1 MSSHKEKHSSQ
12 RHINFNMM
20 SPQQIGESHLLD
32 EILEEDDDTTKMSI
46 RKKGIT
52 QNMKHIKTFN
62 SNYKFG
68 EYLTINS
75 FKSIEHTIGIGAISR
90 INS

>member
-1 MSSHKEKHSSQ
+1 
-12 RHINFNMM
+12 
-20 SPQQIGESHLLD
+20 LD

-46 RKKGIT
+46 RKKAGA

-62 SNYKFG
+62 SNYRFG

-75 FKSIEHTIGIGAISR
+75 FKSAEHNIGMGPISR
-90 INS
+90 INSTNSFQSLEEIKKDIIFYDAYEES